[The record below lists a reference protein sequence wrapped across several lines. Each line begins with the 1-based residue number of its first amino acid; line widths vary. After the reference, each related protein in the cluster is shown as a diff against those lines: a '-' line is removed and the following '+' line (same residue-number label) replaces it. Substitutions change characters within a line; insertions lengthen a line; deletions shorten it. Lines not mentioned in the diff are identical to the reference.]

1 MPSNKKS
8 LYFAFQ
14 GLFFAV
20 LTLILAFYPGA
31 SQMSLG
37 LRWVVLS
44 WSGLTLLF
52 LSLAPSTILERWY
65 FQATF
70 FIGDALTAS
79 IALFYSSGNANLD
92 LIYLFIVMGTALTS
106 NWKQSFLIGII
117 SLSLFFSINFAS
129 HNLGTS
135 FWLKAIFLVAATALL
150 ALLSLE
156 ARRIQKEEETR
167 KKKWEEAQAR
177 LESVSDVAAH
187 LAHQLKGP
195 LSNILVSADILEQ
208 RLGPPAASEA
218 KDIREEIWK
227 CRALLSRIIEMGR
240 RESVRLAPVDL
251 RTPIKQALHSLE
263 PQIRAKKIKH
273 EMVGFEDP
281 LPVLGDTELLE
292 QAFTVLI
299 QNSVESISPNSSGRI
314 RILAHLGA
322 KSLFNWERG
331 KVFIQIEDNG
341 CGITMLDR
349 AKLFMPFFTT
359 KKEGTGLGLSSA
371 LRIAQKHN
379 ATLRAESEGPGR
391 GSRFIFEI
399 PRN

>member
-14 GLFFAV
+14 GLFFSV
-20 LTLILAFYPGA
+20 LTLILAFYPGSA
-31 SQMSLG
+31 QMSLK
-37 LRWVVLS
+37 LRWIVLS
-44 WSGLTLLF
+44 WSGLSLIF
-52 LSLAPSTILERWY
+52 LSLSPQAALERWY

-70 FIGDALTAS
+70 FIGDALAAS
-79 IALFYSSGNANLD
+79 IALFYSSGNSNLD

-106 NWKQSFLIGII
+106 NWRQSFVIGII

-129 HNLGTS
+129 HNLGSS
-135 FWLKAIFLVAATALL
+135 FWLKGIFLVAATALL
-150 ALLSLE
+150 TLLSLD
-156 ARRIQKEEETR
+156 ARRIQKEEEMR
-167 KKKWEEAQAR
+167 KRKWEEAQAR

-240 RESVRLAPVDL
+240 RESANLTPIDL
-251 RTPIKQALHSLE
+251 RTPLKQALRALE
-263 PQIRAKKIKH
+263 PQIRAKKIRP
-273 EMVGFEDP
+273 EIIGLEDP
-281 LPVLGDTELLE
+281 LPVLGDAELLE

-299 QNSVESISPNSSGRI
+299 QNAIESISPNSLGRI
-314 RILAHLGA
+314 RILAHLSG

-331 KVFIQIEDNG
+331 SISIQIEDNG

-349 AKLFMPFFTT
+349 SKLFMPFFTT

>member
-20 LTLILAFYPGA
+20 LTLILAFYPGSA
-31 SQMSLG
+31 QMNLE
-37 LRWVVLS
+37 LRWIVLS
-44 WSGLTLLF
+44 WSGLSLVF
-52 LSLAPSTILERWY
+52 LSLSPQAALERWY

-70 FIGDALTAS
+70 FIGDALAAS
-79 IALFYSSGNANLD
+79 VALFYSSGNSNLD

-106 NWKQSFLIGII
+106 NWKQSFVIGII
-117 SLSLFFSINFAS
+117 SLSLFFSINFAP
-129 HNLGTS
+129 HNLGSS

-150 ALLSLE
+150 TLLSLD
-156 ARRIQKEEETR
+156 ARRIQKEEELR

-208 RLGPPAASEA
+208 RLGHPAASEA

-240 RESVRLAPVDL
+240 RESASLNPVDL
-251 RTPIKQALHSLE
+251 RIPLKQALRALE
-263 PQIRAKKIKH
+263 PQIRAKKIRH
-273 EMVGFEDP
+273 EIIGIEDP
-281 LPVLGDTELLE
+281 LPVLGDAELLE

-299 QNSVESISPNSSGRI
+299 QNAIEAISPNSSGRI
-314 RILAHLGA
+314 RILAHLGG
-322 KSLFNWERG
+322 KSLFNWEKG
-331 KVFIQIEDNG
+331 TISIQIEDNG
-341 CGITMLDR
+341 CGITMPDR